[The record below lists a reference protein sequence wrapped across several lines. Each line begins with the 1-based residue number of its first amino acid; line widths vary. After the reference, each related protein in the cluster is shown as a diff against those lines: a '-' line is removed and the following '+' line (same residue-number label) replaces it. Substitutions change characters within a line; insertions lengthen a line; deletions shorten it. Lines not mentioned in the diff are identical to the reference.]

1 MKHSKNNFRG
11 FLPALSIT
19 SFFLN
24 PTDGIKIK
32 SMSKATN
39 PLKSIY
45 LNTVTIKILK
55 LLIIEFSSQLAELF
69 NLFFYWYIPINTKS

>member
-11 FLPALSIT
+11 FLPTLSIT

-24 PTDGIKIK
+24 STDGIKIK
-32 SMSKATN
+32 SMSKAPN

>member
-32 SMSKATN
+32 SMSKAPN

-45 LNTVTIKILK
+45 LNTATIKILK

>member
-11 FLPALSIT
+11 FFLALSIT

-32 SMSKATN
+32 SMSKAPN